1 MSEGDRELEDAD
13 EVTVSVLEGRPFL
26 REGNFA
32 HERHPEIEGYRVVAR
47 VSESRATNVYLAYRR
62 ERVGNARR
70 VVLKWVPKNRPSY
83 VDDRVRLLDEA
94 LAMSFLDHPNI
105 ARLVEAGEI
114 NEGSLLAV
122 EYVEGVD
129 LRRSMTSLIA
139 RGERLPVELCVHV
152 ILEVLRGLDH
162 VHQATTP
169 NGEPLGIVHRDATPS
184 NVLISTSGHVVLADF
199 GIVRMRGRLQ
209 DPTAPGM
216 VKGKFRYLAPEL
228 VKNGAITQRVDLYS
242 TGVMLFELLTGNFW
256 AQGPTSVQV
265 MKRIVDE
272 GLPLETL
279 AQIGAPSEL
288 CGVVALATEKE
299 PSRRFSSAKEMMS
312 AMESWMIQRGAYVS
326 PSILAGHFASRGL
339 FG

>member
-1 MSEGDRELEDAD
+1 MRAAN
-13 EVTVSVLEGRPFL
+13 V
-26 REGNFA
+26 A
-32 HERHPEIEGYRVVAR
+32 QERLPSIEGYRVVGR
-47 VSESRATNVYLAYRR
+47 VSETRATDVYLAYRK

-70 VVLKWVPKNRPSY
+70 VVLKWLPKSRPSY
-83 VDDRVRLLDEA
+83 IDERARMLDEA
-94 LAMSFLDHPNI
+94 MAMSFLDHPNV
-105 ARLVEAGEI
+105 ARLIDAGEI
-114 NEGSLLAV
+114 EAGSLLAV

-129 LRRSMTSLIA
+129 LRRCLTALIA
-139 RGERLPVELCVHV
+139 RGERLPVELAVHV
-152 ILEVLRGLDH
+152 ILEVLRGLNH

-169 NGEPLGIVHRDATPS
+169 NGEQLGIVHRDATPS

-209 DPTAPGM
+209 DPTAPGI

-228 VKNGAITQRVDLYS
+228 VKNGAITQKVDLYS
-242 TGVMLFELLTGNFW
+242 AGVMLFELLTGNFW
-256 AQGPTSVQV
+256 AQGPTTIQV

-288 CGVVALATEKE
+288 CGVVALATERE

-326 PSILAGHFASRGL
+326 PSILAGHFLSRGL
-339 FG
+339 FA